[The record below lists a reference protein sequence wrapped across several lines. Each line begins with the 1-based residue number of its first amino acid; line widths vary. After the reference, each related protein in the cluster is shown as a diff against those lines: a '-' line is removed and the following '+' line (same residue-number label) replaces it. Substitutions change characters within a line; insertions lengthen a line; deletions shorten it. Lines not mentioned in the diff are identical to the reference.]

1 VIGLRVGRRGSQ
13 ARGKDNRQVRR
24 VASLRWPQ
32 EETANRSHD
41 DKVSSS
47 KDEGADGEG
56 EGREEGRKEASPGEK
71 SESRRGGERR
81 EARDL
86 RVRVKEVSARSKR
99 VSGTASTRAHQRQLG
114 TTKGERRAKEVEGE
128 ERRETRDRCS
138 RWKDQTRATGKY
150 KK

>member
-13 ARGKDNRQVRR
+13 ARGKDDRQVRR

-56 EGREEGRKEASPGEK
+56 EGREEGRKEASPRGKRVEEGGEK
-71 SESRRGGERR
+71 RES
-81 EARDL
+81 L
-86 RVRVKEVSARSKR
+86 RVRVKEVSARS
-99 VSGTASTRAHQRQLG
+99 
-114 TTKGERRAKEVEGE
+114 GE
-128 ERRETRDRCS
+128 
-138 RWKDQTRATGKY
+138 
-150 KK
+150 